1 MIILVFTFDLVQVV
15 DSFEA
20 VAGLNTEAVGLL
32 PGEVQIT
39 SISLLGDF
47 VFDTCLQPVEV
58 QAEDKVGKQ
67 VVLKANVVIPGLG
80 VHVVAHNFA
89 FVGIA

>member
-20 VAGLNTEAVGLL
+20 VAGLNAEAVGLL

-39 SISLLGDF
+39 SISLPF
-47 VFDTCLQPVEV
+47 
-58 QAEDKVGKQ
+58 
-67 VVLKANVVIPGLG
+67 
-80 VHVVAHNFA
+80 FA
-89 FVGIA
+89 SPTTSRSVSASSKDRSPSLMIR